1 MNTSQ
6 TSSPSWDQLFDIAAA
21 QSGHFTTQ
29 QAADAGYSPQLLAH
43 HLGSGKILRV
53 RRGIYR
59 LTHYPA
65 DEHEDLVVIWLWSEQ
80 QGVFSHQTA
89 LSLHQLSDAL
99 PPGVEITL
107 PESWRSRRLRTPTGV
122 TTYYAEIKPE
132 EREWFGP
139 VPVTSPSRTLNDCA
153 LTNLS
158 PELLRQAAREA
169 LERGV
174 TSKAELGEVLRTLE
188 PFGGMKP

>member
-1 MNTSQ
+1 MGTSQ

-29 QAADAGYSPQLLAH
+29 QAAEAGYSPQLLAH
-43 HLGSGKILRV
+43 HLGNGKILRV

-99 PPGVEITL
+99 PAGIELTL
-107 PESWRSRRLRTPTGV
+107 PANWRKRRLRTPTGV
-122 TTYYAEIKPE
+122 TTYYADIKPK

-139 VPVTSPSRTLNDCA
+139 VPVTSSARTLRDCA
-153 LTNLS
+153 LADLS
-158 PELLRQAAREA
+158 PELLRQATHDA
-169 LERGV
+169 LERGLV
-174 TSKAELGEVLRTLE
+174 SKTELGEVLSVLE
-188 PFGGMKP
+188 PFGGLKP